1 MSALAQPEPT
11 DETVPRLAAGLP
23 RPSRRPARIA
33 GLNGVR
39 ALAAL
44 AVVVHHAA
52 SVSGSTASSGAA
64 SRLASVLDGGVA
76 VFFVLSGF
84 LIYRPFADAHL
95 DGTGAPLTGP
105 YVWRRLVRI
114 VPAYWAALTILWIVG
129 AVSLGNDWWR
139 YYAFAQSYSRS
150 TALGGI
156 VPAWTLN
163 VEVAFY
169 LFVPLWAAA
178 VRWTA
183 RRSGL
188 RAKTAELAGC
198 AALVLAAAVMRA
210 LVSAADPAWRGL
222 SFQWL
227 PTNVDLFAAGM
238 AISILANG
246 GSARPTKPEVP
257 WDAVGWTAAAVLFVG
272 YALAVGGPSAD
283 MLADPNGAYSGWFWQ
298 RRQLVLGVVAAL
310 IIVPLVLA
318 PRPTRRIDGGLI
330 AWVGVVSYGLYL
342 WHLPLMEAVA
352 GEWRRHI
359 AGPVPFTVVLVLGAA
374 TGLVAAAASWHLVE
388 QPVLKRAGPSG
399 GRTSAQRSQRSAT

>member
-1 MSALAQPEPT
+1 MSAVAQPEPT
-11 DETVPRLAAGLP
+11 DETMPRWAADPP

-52 SVSGSTASSGAA
+52 SVSGSTAGSAAA
-64 SRLASVLDGGVA
+64 SRVASVLDGGVA

-84 LIYRPFADAHL
+84 LIYRPFADGHL
-95 DGTGAPLTGP
+95 DGTGGPLTGP

-129 AVSLGNDWWR
+129 VVSLGNDWWR

-188 RAKTAELAGC
+188 KAKTAELAGC
-198 AALVLAAAVMRA
+198 AALALAAAVMRA
-210 LVSAADPAWRGL
+210 LVSAADPVWRGL

-238 AISILANG
+238 AISIVAVG
-246 GSARPTKPEVP
+246 GSARAHKGKAP
-257 WDAVGWTAAAVLFVG
+257 WDAVGWTAAAVVFAG
-272 YALAVGGPSAD
+272 YAVMVGGPTFE
-283 MLADPNGAYSGWFWQ
+283 MLADPNGAYIGLFWQ
-298 RRQLVLGVVAAL
+298 RRQLVLAVVAVL
-310 IIVPLVLA
+310 IVAPLVLA
-318 PRPTRRIDGGLI
+318 PRPARRVDRGLV

-342 WHLPLMEAVA
+342 WHLPVMEAVA
-352 GEWRRHI
+352 AEWRRHS
-359 AGPVPFTVVLVLGAA
+359 ADPVPFAVVLVVGALVGLG
-374 TGLVAAAASWHLVE
+374 AAAASWHLIE
-388 QPVLKRAGPSG
+388 RPVLERAGPQTAPIAAG
-399 GRTSAQRSQRSAT
+399 G